1 MTVNI
6 IDKKVDIGRA
16 RFFCGDK
23 NADEITF
30 VVPKSYNGKSLAGV
44 PVYVKTQNALGEC
57 RKKSLTSK
65 ENDDDLTVEWQ
76 LGAEATAAVG
86 DLLCQLSFESA
97 DGELIMN
104 TQTFTIFIG
113 ESVPDDPQAT
123 PSEISYLTE
132 IQNALQAQMAE
143 LKEIAEEVLD
153 GAESYTKT
161 KRFQTAELAVTA
173 VGGYSATALKVGD
186 FVRIAEDG
194 GCDCVVADISATSVD
209 YDYSSLQNFV
219 DGASAEDGLA
229 VGYYVLKSI
238 GGITLPDVGETD
250 VGKVLTVDENGKWT
264 AEALGVYD
272 GSSAQ
277 LVYFTVGQTAC
288 VAESGATWSDWCAC
302 AYNIS
307 GLTVSG
313 GYVVNGDGL
322 YVCQASERV
331 AATAQ
336 IASGG
341 AYTLQSFNE

>member
-30 VVPKSYNGKSLAGV
+30 VAPKSYNGKSLADV

-65 ENDDDLTVEWQ
+65 ENDDCLTVEWK
-76 LGAEATAAVG
+76 LGTEATAAVG

-97 DGELIMN
+97 DGKLVMN

-123 PSEISYLTE
+123 PSEIGYLTE
-132 IQNALQAQMAE
+132 LQNELQTQMAE
-143 LKEIAEEVLD
+143 LKSIAEEVLD

-161 KRFQTAELAVTA
+161 MRFQTAELAVTA
-173 VGGYSATALKVGD
+173 VGDYSATTLKVGD
-186 FVRIAEDG
+186 FVRITEDG
-194 GCDCVVADISATSVD
+194 ACDCVVAAVAETPVD
-209 YDYSSLQNFV
+209 YDYSSLQGFV
-219 DGASAEDGLA
+219 DAASAEGGLA
-229 VGYYVLKSI
+229 VGYYVLKSV
-238 GGITLPDVGETD
+238 GIVLPAVSETD
-250 VGKVLTVDENGKWT
+250 VGKVLTVDENGKW
-264 AEALGVYD
+264 AVEALGVYD
-272 GSSAQ
+272 GSSTQ

-288 VAESGATWSDWCAC
+288 VAESGMTWNDWCAC
-302 AYNIS
+302 AYNIV
-307 GLTVSG
+307 GLTVSDG
-313 GYVVNGDGL
+313 FVADGDGL
-322 YVCQASERV
+322 FVCLMNERIASTDR
-331 AATAQ
+331 

-341 AYTLQSFNE
+341 AYTLESFD